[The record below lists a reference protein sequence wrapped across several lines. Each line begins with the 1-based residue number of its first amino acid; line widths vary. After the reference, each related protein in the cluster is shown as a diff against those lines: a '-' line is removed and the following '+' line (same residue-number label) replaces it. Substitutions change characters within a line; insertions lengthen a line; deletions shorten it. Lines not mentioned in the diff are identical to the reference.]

1 MDFRYQVS
9 REEREAAIRMVG
21 EYYIKHREGKIK
33 WLERHKQEKYPII
46 LQAEVESLGRRR
58 KFYSQMR
65 INEQAIGLMLRL
77 LVFGLML
84 ELLIGGG
91 RLMEFLF
98 SMSVFTLVTAP
109 VIWLVTTIT
118 EETMKDIMTMMTVL
132 ASVYGVATPESE
144 KELENSLRSMAADTL
159 TMI

>member
-33 WLERHKQEKYPII
+33 WLEQHKQERYPII

-159 TMI
+159 TMV